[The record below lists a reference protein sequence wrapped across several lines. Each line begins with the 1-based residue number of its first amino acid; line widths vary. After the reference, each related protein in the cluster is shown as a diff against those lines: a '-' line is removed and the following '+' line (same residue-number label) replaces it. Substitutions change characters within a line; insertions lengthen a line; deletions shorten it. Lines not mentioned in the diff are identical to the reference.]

1 MKRAQKPSQLRKEIL
16 SVLLFT
22 FCLAMFLSLIS
33 YSPDD
38 PSFSFYNTNPQKIH
52 NLLGV
57 AGSFLSDLM
66 LKIFGLSSF
75 LLVLIIFHFSIRLF
89 LTLQTNL
96 TFVKSISW
104 LGLFFASAG
113 MLDLGLGKVS
123 LGKFSGG
130 AGGFLGQ
137 ILSTFL
143 IKYLNIAGAYIFL
156 ALVLLLSLMSATN
169 FSFFSMGNCFLRV
182 FSSLKKWLVSLLKN
196 KKIFPPLGKKGKPYQ
211 KEFLRKEDPSPS
223 PLKESDSYQFPK
235 EPTIVTDSLIG
246 ASLPAKVNNFTQS
259 KQSLSP
265 GFKLPPLT
273 LLQEPKKRGY
283 SVERGTFIQ
292 NSRLLENKLG
302 DYGVQAKVVNVH
314 PGPVI
319 TRYEL
324 EPAPGVKINRIVN
337 LADDLALAL
346 RAIGI
351 RIIAP
356 IPEKAV
362 IGVEIPNKNRETVYF
377 KEVVAREEFLQSGS
391 PLTLALGKDIA
402 GTPIITDLSNMPHLL
417 IAGTTGSGKSVF
429 LNAVICS
436 ILFKALPSEVK
447 LLIMDPKRSELTFY
461 KDIPHLLYPVVT
473 NAKQAAEAIRWLV
486 EEMERRY
493 HLLAKRGVRDIRTYN
508 EKAEKLEKD
517 MPIPIPDSVKN
528 EAASLDFPQ
537 QIPWIVVV
545 IDELANLMMV
555 SSRDVE
561 WSLAR
566 LAQMARAAGI
576 HLLVATQRPSVDVI
590 TGTIK
595 ANFPA
600 RISFRLAT
608 KTDSRIIIDTNGAE
622 NLLNQGDMLFL
633 SPRTARLKRIHGPY
647 ITDDEIVRV
656 VDFLKSQGRPEYQE
670 LRLTSPDEGP
680 SKSFE
685 DTDEKYQEAVALV
698 TSIGQASISLIQ
710 RKLRIG
716 YNRAARII
724 EKMEEDGIVG
734 PSDGIKPREVLKK
747 MVDI

>member
-169 FSFFSMGNCFLRV
+169 FSFFSMGNCFLRA

-196 KKIFPPLGKKGKPYQ
+196 KKIFPPLGRKGKPHQ
-211 KEFLRKEDPSPS
+211 KEFLRKEDSSPS
-223 PLKESDSYQFPK
+223 PLKESDFYQFPK

-259 KQSLSP
+259 KQSL
-265 GFKLPPLT
+265 
-273 LLQEPKKRGY
+273 
-283 SVERGTFIQ
+283 
-292 NSRLLENKLG
+292 
-302 DYGVQAKVVNVH
+302 
-314 PGPVI
+314 
-319 TRYEL
+319 
-324 EPAPGVKINRIVN
+324 VN